1 VNKVIVFRDFL
12 LSRSETFI
20 QAQAES
26 LRTFKPVYAGLRPAN
41 PSLPITPD
49 VLMTRATGV
58 RAKVAALAYR
68 LTGFAPRFHRAL
80 KAQIA
85 SLIHAHFAVDGAAA
99 LRMRSILNI
108 PLIVSLHGY
117 DVTTEDAIFAKTM
130 AGRRYLAQRPA
141 LFAEAARFLC
151 ISQAIREKAI
161 SRGFPQEK
169 LIVHYTGIDCELFAP
184 RPEEAVAR
192 EPRTIL
198 FVGRLV
204 EVKGCA
210 YAIRALAELETIE
223 RGCKLVVIGDGPLR
237 AELEQLVSELGVE
250 VAFLG
255 AQPSS
260 VVREWLA
267 RSRVLCVPSVTTERG
282 EREGFGLSLIEA
294 QAMGTPVVSSWS
306 GGISEAVEH
315 GKTGLLAP
323 ERDSVTL
330 AAHLKRFISDE
341 LFWRE
346 CSMQGRER
354 VVQNFNL
361 RTQTERLEEIYRQA
375 IAAGDRRSSSRAE

>member
-1 VNKVIVFRDFL
+1 
-12 LSRSETFI
+12 
-20 QAQAES
+20 
-26 LRTFKPVYAGLRPAN
+26 VYAGLRPAT

-49 VLMTRATGV
+49 VLMTKTTGV
-58 RAKVAALAYR
+58 RAKIAALAYR

-80 KAQIA
+80 KAQNA

-117 DVTTEDAIFAKTM
+117 DVTTEDAIFARTIG
-130 AGRRYLAQRPA
+130 GRRYLAQRPA
-141 LFAEAARFLC
+141 LFVEAARFLC

-161 SRGFPQEK
+161 SRGFPPEK
-169 LIVHYTGIDCELFAP
+169 LIVHYTGIDCEMFAP
-184 RPEEAVAR
+184 RPAVVREA
-192 EPRTIL
+192 RTIL

-210 YAIRALAELETIE
+210 YAIRALAELVKIE
-223 RGCKLVVIGDGPLR
+223 RACKLVVIGDGPLR
-237 AELEQLVSELGVE
+237 AQLEQLASDLGVD
-250 VAFLG
+250 VVFLG

-294 QAMGTPVVSSWS
+294 QAMGMPVVSSWS

-315 GKTGLLAP
+315 GRTGLLAP
-323 ERDSVTL
+323 ERDFVTL
-330 AAHLKRFISDE
+330 AAHLERFISDE

-346 CSMQGRER
+346 CSTEGRDR
-354 VVQNFNL
+354 VVQGFNL
-361 RTQTERLEEIYRQA
+361 RRQTKRLEEIYRQA
-375 IAAGDRRSSSRAE
+375 IAAEDHRSSRAE